1 MTLNCIIIDD
11 EPLAAQLLASYA
23 ERTPVINLVGTYNS
37 AVAAIKD
44 IKEKKIDLLFLD
56 IQMPDLS
63 GLEFATLIPKTTKI
77 VFTTAF
83 SQYAVDGYK
92 VGAFD
97 YLLKPISYEDFI
109 RVVDKAEKIFTEQER
124 QVVYDRDRFIYV
136 KSEYKLL
143 QIRLDD
149 ILFIEGLKDYVKIYL
164 EGNQK
169 YVMSLMNMKK
179 MEENLPKPEFMR
191 THRSYIVHM
200 TKVKLVD
207 RFRIVFGSNYIPISD
222 SYKDEVQRY
231 LDLHTL
237 A

>member
-1 MTLNCIIIDD
+1 MIRVLAIDD

-63 GLEFATLIPKTTKI
+63 GLEFATLIPKSTKI

-92 VGAFD
+92 VGALD

-222 SYKDEVQRY
+222 SYKEEVQRY

>member
-63 GLEFATLIPKTTKI
+63 GLEFATLIPKSTKI

-92 VGAFD
+92 VGALD

>member
-1 MTLNCIIIDD
+1 M
-11 EPLAAQLLASYA
+11 
-23 ERTPVINLVGTYNS
+23 
-37 AVAAIKD
+37 
-44 IKEKKIDLLFLD
+44 
-56 IQMPDLS
+56 
-63 GLEFATLIPKTTKI
+63 
-77 VFTTAF
+77 FTTAF

-92 VGAFD
+92 VGALD

-222 SYKDEVQRY
+222 SYKEEVQRY

>member
-63 GLEFATLIPKTTKI
+63 GLEFATLIPKSTKI

-92 VGAFD
+92 VGALD

-124 QVVYDRDRFIYV
+124 QIVYDRDRFIYV

-207 RFRIVFGSNYIPISD
+207 RFRIVFGSSYIPISD

>member
-63 GLEFATLIPKTTKI
+63 GLEFATLIPKSTKI

-92 VGAFD
+92 VGALD

-222 SYKDEVQRY
+222 SYKEEVQRY